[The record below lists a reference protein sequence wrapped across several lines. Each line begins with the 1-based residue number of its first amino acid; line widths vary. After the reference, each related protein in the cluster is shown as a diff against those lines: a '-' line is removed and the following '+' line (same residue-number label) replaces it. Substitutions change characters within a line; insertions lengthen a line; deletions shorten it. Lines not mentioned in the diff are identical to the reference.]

1 MRSQQHRV
9 KKYDSP
15 RQQER
20 ERTILRVAR
29 EMLDEVGFERMALA
43 DLASRAGVARATL
56 YNLFG
61 NKDALTVAAIR
72 DSLESIN
79 ERVAGIE
86 PVEGIDAL
94 LAISQST
101 SEELASSPNYSKEMV
116 RLLVRPDVDSAL
128 LENLYKRPR
137 SVFAEQLKVSQQK
150 GELEQWFNADVLSQQ
165 IHHLGWG
172 VILAWTIGDLNTKQM
187 MEHRK
192 KGIVQLLFSV
202 SRGDAKKRLS
212 RLVEM

>member
-1 MRSQQHRV
+1 
-9 KKYDSP
+9 
-15 RQQER
+15 
-20 ERTILRVAR
+20 
-29 EMLDEVGFERMALA
+29 MLDEVGFERMPLA

-56 YNLFG
+56 YSLFG

-137 SVFAEQLKVSQQK
+137 SVFAEDREDNVAFRRLFGVWEP
-150 GELEQWFNADVLSQQ
+150 GLLEDGDGDVQ
-165 IHHLGWG
+165 
-172 VILAWTIGDLNTKQM
+172 A
-187 MEHRK
+187 
-192 KGIVQLLFSV
+192 
-202 SRGDAKKRLS
+202 
-212 RLVEM
+212 